1 MELLSTATL
10 RFRAEEEVR
19 SGLRAAGF
27 TVEQIY
33 GGWNR
38 EPVGAGDGELLVIAR
53 A

>member
-1 MELLSTATL
+1 MELRSAL
-10 RFRAEEEVR
+10 RQ
-19 SGLRAAGF
+19 AGF

-38 EPVGAGDGELLVIAR
+38 EPVGAADGELLVVAR